1 MSNDDKAQI
10 EQLQLQLSALRVEHL
25 ALERRYAMQA
35 QLSETWL
42 QQRTKELE
50 LEANEH
56 RKAQTL
62 QNVLYRISERAT
74 AGLPFFDFLQSVHA
88 LLSELMY
95 ARNFYVAL
103 CNDKKQT
110 LDFPYYVDEKDGDT
124 QQGLDV
130 PYMDGMTEY
139 VLKTGRPELIDAA
152 RFVEL
157 RNQGYMSQAS
167 GDLSF
172 TTWLGVPML
181 IRGHTAGVLVVQSYE
196 GGVIY
201 TQADTEILSF
211 VANHFSS
218 AIERYQA
225 IDALKS
231 SEKRYRS
238 VIENVGVG
246 VVVVQDGRMV
256 FANPSL
262 VRIVG
267 HPLEFLLSQPFTAT
281 IHPDDVPAV
290 VERHQRR
297 LRREPVEHEY
307 SFRIITAKGDVRALE
322 LSAVMIDW
330 NQRVATLMFVV
341 DATERQQAAQA
352 QKLALQKQIELS
364 DMKSRFVS
372 MTSHEFRTPLA
383 TIHGSVELLLHY
395 EDRMPADKKRAAL
408 EKIDEAV
415 DRMMHMLEN
424 VLLIGRRDA
433 VQMEFRPVALS
444 ASKFCAGLMDELRSS
459 KARQFDAL
467 IWDVQLPPDDALY
480 MLDDALLRNIVGN
493 LVSNAIKYTPAG
505 GAVEVRVEE
514 QADDL
519 HISVSD
525 QGIGIPQADLPN
537 LFESFHRAGNV
548 GNIPG
553 TGLGLTIVKEA
564 VLCHGGTIQVD
575 STEGRGSCFRVVLP
589 APPVR
594 AEAHRL

>member
-10 EQLQLQLSALRVEHL
+10 EKLQMQLSALRIKHL
-25 ALERRYAMQA
+25 ALQQRYEMQA
-35 QLSETWL
+35 KLSQTWL

-50 LEANEH
+50 REAHEH

-62 QNVLYRISERAT
+62 QNVFYRISERAT
-74 AGLPFFDFLQSVHA
+74 AGLPFYDFLQSVHG

-103 CNDKKQT
+103 YNDKKHT

-130 PYMDGMTEY
+130 PYSDGMTEY
-139 VLKTGRPELIDAA
+139 VLKTSQPELIDAK
-152 RFVEL
+152 RFAEL
-157 RNQGYMSQAS
+157 QKQGEMKDAT

-172 TTWLGVPML
+172 TTWLGVPMQ
-181 IRGHTAGVLVVQSYE
+181 IHGKTAGVLVIQSYE

-201 TQADTEILSF
+201 TPADAEVLSF

-231 SEKRYRS
+231 SERRYRS

-267 HPLEFLLSQPFTAT
+267 HPLEFLLSQPFTST

-297 LRREPVEHEY
+297 LRRDPVEHEY
-307 SFRIITAKGDVRALE
+307 SFRIITALGDVRALE

-341 DATERQQAAQA
+341 DATERQQAALA

-383 TIHGSVELLLHY
+383 TIHGSVDLLSHY
-395 EDRMPADKKRAAL
+395 EDRMPADKKRATL

-415 DRMMHMLEN
+415 GRMMHMLEN
-424 VLLIGRRDA
+424 VLLIGRSDA
-433 VQMEFRPVALS
+433 VQMEFRPVALPV
-444 ASKFCAGLMDELRSS
+444 SKFCASLIDELRSS
-459 KARQFDAL
+459 KARHFDAL
-467 IWDVQLPPDDALY
+467 KWVVELPPDESLY

-493 LVSNAIKYTPAG
+493 LISNAIKYTPAG
-505 GAVEVRVEE
+505 GTVEFKIME
-514 QADDL
+514 QQHTL

-537 LFESFHRAGNV
+537 LFESFHRASNV
-548 GNIPG
+548 GTITG
-553 TGLGLTIVKEA
+553 TGLGLKIVKEA
-564 VLCHGGTIQVD
+564 VLCHGGSISVD
-575 STEGRGSCFRVVLP
+575 STEGQGSCFTVVLP
-589 APPVR
+589 APPVK
-594 AEAHRL
+594 AEVNRI